1 MIGSIKM
8 SQKMH
13 AVQVMQVNR
22 PMVSVM
28 QDLVERL
35 DLPSHASYI
44 CVKPNL
50 CEYRCKE
57 SGATSDP
64 EVVDSMLFALRRKY
78 PVARIRIIENDAT
91 GVSAD
96 RIFGFLGIDD
106 VAKKH
111 DCEVLN
117 VANEPWVRRQVDG
130 CLYTTIRIPKCV
142 QDSDLFI
149 THPKLKTHGGTK
161 ITCSLKNQFGLFK
174 PKNKIPFH
182 SHLDEAI
189 VDSNLAALPQVS
201 IVDANLCMEGNGGPI
216 FGTPKQVGL
225 IVGGTD
231 IVSVDSF
238 CARLAGFRP
247 YFVGHIRKAAKK
259 KLGDMAYRVVQDGD
273 PIRYSDHKFKF
284 NRFLYH
290 ALKIVRQRVR

>member
-1 MIGSIKM
+1 M
-8 SQKMH
+8 SELND
-13 AVQVMQVNR
+13 VQVLRVNR
-22 PMVSVM
+22 SMIPLM
-28 QDLVERL
+28 QDLIEQL
-35 DLPSHASYI
+35 DLPSNASYI

-64 EVVDSMLFALRRKY
+64 EVVDSILYVLRRKY
-78 PVARIRIIENDAT
+78 PAARIRVIENDAT

-96 RIFGFLGIDD
+96 KVFKFLGIDK
-106 VAKKH
+106 VADRY
-111 DCEVLN
+111 DCEVVN
-117 VANEPWVRRQVDG
+117 VANEKWIRKKVDG
-130 CLYTTIRIPKCV
+130 CLYTSIRIPECI
-142 QDSDLFI
+142 QDCDLFI

-161 ITCSLKNQFGLFK
+161 ITCGLKNQFGLFR

-189 VDSNLAALPQVS
+189 VDSNLAAPPQVS

-216 FGTPKQVGL
+216 FGNPKRVGL
-225 IVGGTD
+225 IVGGRD
-231 IVSVDSF
+231 IVSVDAF

-259 KLGDMAYRVVQDGD
+259 RLGDMSYNIIQDGD
-273 PIRYSDHKFKF
+273 PIRYSDYKFKF
-284 NRFLYH
+284 NRLLYH
-290 ALKIVRQRVR
+290 ALKIVRRRARQ